1 MLVLFLE
8 LLTTDPSTLLKVLQD
23 PKIRMKKERYQKLRA
38 IIKIYLPEDVS
49 VEDITEESHFIN
61 ELNINSANLVD
72 IVLDVE
78 DAFDIMLENDDMD
91 QMQTVADALQIIDTK
106 LVGK

>member
-1 MLVLFLE
+1 MAAGRNFTQQNKIMNLE
-8 LLTTDPSTLLKVLQD
+8 HYETLKEIVKV
-23 PKIRMKKERYQKLRA
+23 
-38 IIKIYLPEDVS
+38 YLPEDVS
-49 VEDITEESHFIN
+49 AEAISKESNFID

-91 QMQTVADALQIIDTK
+91 QMTTVNDALAIIDKK
-106 LVGK
+106 LNAK

>member
-1 MLVLFLE
+1 MQE
-8 LLTTDPSTLLKVLQD
+8 NEK
-23 PKIRMKKERYQKLRA
+23 YQKLKE

-49 VEDITEESHFIN
+49 VDQISLESDFLE

-78 DAFDIMLENDDMD
+78 DAFDIRLENEDMD
-91 QMQTVADALQIIDTK
+91 QMRTVQDALKIIDKK
-106 LVGK
+106 LVDD

>member
-1 MLVLFLE
+1 MI
-8 LLTTDPSTLLKVLQD
+8 DQ
-23 PKIRMKKERYQKLRA
+23 ERYQKLND

-49 VEDITEESHFIN
+49 ANDISEESHFIN

-78 DAFDIMLENDDMD
+78 DAFDIRLENEDMD
-91 QMQTVADALQIIDTK
+91 QMQTVKDALKIIETK
-106 LVGK
+106 LSSN

>member
-1 MLVLFLE
+1 MGDE
-8 LLTTDPSTLLKVLQD
+8 AK
-23 PKIRMKKERYQKLRA
+23 YQNLRD

-49 VEDITEESHFIN
+49 VDDITRDSNFLE

-78 DAFDIMLENDDMD
+78 DTFDIQLENEDMD
-91 QMQTVADALQIIDTK
+91 QMQTVNDAINIINK
-106 LVGK
+106 KISQK